1 MKTENEKQ
9 RFFDDVAAEFA
20 GEGLSDEQ
28 GKIDWLL
35 EQWGIKHGM
44 TVLEPGCGAGQL
56 TVRLAEAVGK
66 EGQIIALDIS
76 EQMLSQ
82 TWKRIEDTGLRDRV
96 SLHHCSLEEYDADPE
111 SVDMVVAYRVF
122 PHLDDIPAALEVV
135 ARALK
140 PGGSLFINHPEGR
153 EKINQF
159 HMDIGGAV
167 ANDLIPH
174 EEELRE
180 YLEAAGLRLQTLVDN
195 DGIYHT
201 RAVKPH

>member
-9 RFFDDVAAEFA
+9 KFFDDVAAEFA
-20 GEGLSDEQ
+20 GEKLSEE
-28 GKIDWLL
+28 GEKIDWML
-35 EQWGIKHGM
+35 EQWGIKPGM

-56 TVRLAEAVGK
+56 TVKLTEAVGK
-66 EGQIIALDIS
+66 KGQIIALDIS
-76 EQMLSQ
+76 EQMLNQ
-82 TWKRIEDTGLRDRV
+82 TRKRIEDTGLQDRV

-153 EKINQF
+153 EKINEF
-159 HMDIGGAV
+159 HRNAGEAV
-167 ANDLIPH
+167 ADDLIP
-174 EEELRE
+174 EEPELRE
-180 YLEAAGLRLQTLVDN
+180 FLKDAGLELETLIDN
-195 DGIYHT
+195 DGIYHAM
-201 RAVKPH
+201 AVKN